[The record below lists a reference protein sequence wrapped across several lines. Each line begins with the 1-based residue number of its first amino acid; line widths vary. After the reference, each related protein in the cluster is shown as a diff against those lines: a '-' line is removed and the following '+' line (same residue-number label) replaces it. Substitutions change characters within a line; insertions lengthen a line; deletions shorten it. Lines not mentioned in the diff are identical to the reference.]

1 MQHPRQTGAHMP
13 LDFYQVS
20 TKADTLVNIL
30 FSTTPRLSRA
40 CKGWKTLPDHQCT
53 CCACQLFAAHG
64 LSTGPQH
71 KSDEVKAILTHN
83 TSKLLKIFALELVF
97 CHRTVL
103 SSLGCCS
110 LHRCLQRILHT
121 NTSRS
126 TQVVWKMVKRNY
138 MTVRSL
144 VCICWEHRRKP

>member
-1 MQHPRQTGAHMP
+1 MP
-13 LDFYQVS
+13 LNFYQLS
-20 TKADTLVNIL
+20 TKADAPVTIS
-30 FSTTPRLSRA
+30 FSTTPMLGRA

-53 CCACQLFAAHG
+53 CCACQLFVAYG

-71 KSDEVKAILTHN
+71 KTDEVKAILTQHEQAV
-83 TSKLLKIFALELVF
+83 KIILPLELVF
-97 CHRTVL
+97 GHRTVL